1 VRQSP
6 VILNVLFVADRAML
20 RRTFLALALFSGAA
34 LVHADSSTA
43 SPSSVTDTAAYAQQ
57 IKQLR
62 DARVTRLTSPNG
74 WLSLIGLEWLKV
86 GDNRVGAAADNDIV
100 LKAGPAHL
108 GTVTLGK
115 DGSLH
120 IVLAK
125 DSGATIDGKTVAHA
139 VLIDDAH
146 ATGTT
151 NPTMVSFGHA
161 NFYVIDRDG
170 RKALRV
176 KDSDAETRTHFLGLD
191 YFPTDPSWRIV
202 ANWVPF
208 NPPHK
213 MEIGSVIGTIDKVDV
228 PGKAVFTRDG
238 HTYELMPYQEEPG
251 GDLFFVIADRTSGK
265 ETYGAARFMDV
276 PLPKDGKVILDFNL
290 AYNPP
295 CAFTPYATCPLAPPE
310 NRLDLRVTAGEEK
323 YRGGHPH

>member
-1 VRQSP
+1 MLFTP
-6 VILNVLFVADRAML
+6 VLRNAVVVLTLLFGAVA
-20 RRTFLALALFSGAA
+20 
-34 LVHADSSTA
+34 VHAESPTA
-43 SPSSVTDTAAYAQQ
+43 SSATPDAYQQQ
-57 IKQLR
+57 IQQWRAGRVEQLT
-62 DARVTRLTSPNG
+62 APTG
-74 WLSLIGLEWLKV
+74 WLSLIGLEWLKE
-86 GDNRVGAAADNDIV
+86 GDNRVGTAADNDIV
-100 LKAGPAHL
+100 LQAGPAHL
-108 GTVTLGK
+108 GMVTLGK

-120 IVLAK
+120 IKLGRN
-125 DSGATIDGKTVAHA
+125 SGATIDGKAIA
-139 VLIDDAH
+139 ESILIDDAH
-146 ATGTT
+146 VTGDAVPTT
-151 NPTMVSFGHA
+151 VSFGNA

-176 KDSDAETRTHFLGLD
+176 KDSDAETRKHFLGLD
-191 YFPTDPSWRIV
+191 YFPIDPSWHIV
-202 ANWVPF
+202 ADWVPF
-208 NPPHK
+208 NPAHK

-228 PGKAVFTRDG
+228 PGKAVFERDG

-323 YRGGHPH
+323 YRGGHSH